1 MEVYVRLNDSS
12 DKDYAFQFSQ
22 NDTINN
28 KVRSIFTTDS
38 RKIGQKITLSDL
50 MVIRPSIFHEYE
62 PVEYYK
68 SNHPGYMTEGGCLLF
83 HFSAGDDKNL
93 EKLDYDKPLIDQ
105 MWPGQLIVPKWK
117 KSKNYVSIYAMIIL
131 VWLYT
136 DLPDIISPTPGHSLT
151 NTLSKLLIPILE
163 NQLGQKV
170 MAAKLRE
177 EIVPNYNSVGAQWAF
192 FALHVL
198 KVLFITFFFHFA
210 LANPFSFNPIKLY
223 KIRNVDLNQKN
234 EKIKNLLANLGW
246 IGARRATYD
255 DYQTNFYDYTIKKY
269 GGVVQAYRAGAIK
282 TAAAPGFVLNAGE
295 GFQSPLDERF
305 TADTFKRIDQENPKF
320 ILSEEYFIELENNLK
335 ELLDNA
341 DGDIGKMNTEIRR
354 FRRYGMYEPSE
365 KLKHLVEVR
374 KEIYKKD
381 KEIEEGKKTANK
393 KKD

>member
-22 NDTINN
+22 TDTINN
-28 KVRSIFTTDS
+28 KVRSIFTTDA
-38 RKIGQKITLSDL
+38 RKIRQKITLSDL

-68 SNHPGYMTEGGCLLF
+68 STHQGFMTEGGCLLF
-83 HFSAGDDKNL
+83 HYTAGQDQYL

-105 MWPGQLIVPKWK
+105 MWPGQLIVPKWN
-117 KSKNYVSIYAMIIL
+117 KSRKYVTIYIAIIL
-131 VWLYT
+131 FWLYT
-136 DLPDIISPTPGHSLT
+136 DLPDVISPTPGNSLT
-151 NTLSKLLIPILE
+151 NTLSKLLVPILE

-177 EIVPNYNSVGAQWAF
+177 EIAPNYNSVAAQWAF
-192 FALHVL
+192 FGLHVL
-198 KVLFITFFFHFA
+198 KVILITLFFHFA
-210 LANPFSFNPIKLY
+210 LANPFSFNPIKMY

-234 EKIKNLLANLGW
+234 DKIKNLLATLGW

-255 DYQTNFYDYTIKKY
+255 DYQSNFYDYTIKKH
-269 GGVVQAYRAGAIK
+269 GGGVQAYRAGAIR
-282 TAAAPGFVLNAGE
+282 TAAAPGFILNAGE
-295 GFQSPLDERF
+295 GFQTPLDERF
-305 TADTFKRIDQENPKF
+305 TADTFKRIDEENPKF
-320 ILSEEYFIELENNLK
+320 VLSEVYFIELENNLK
-335 ELLDNA
+335 ELLDVSE
-341 DGDIGKMNTEIRR
+341 GDIGKMNTEIRR

-381 KEIEEGKKTANK
+381 KEIEEGKKTADK